1 LNLANYT
8 TGHQTS
14 LFSVADVS
22 AGYRVAPIEPLQIS
36 VDELQSWKQRVFQHQ
51 QQVMVNAPAQGSLFT
66 LPPTIADLTDCIDL
80 FNLPRQNIEFWR
92 WKADGEGVSALY
104 FVVDDE
110 LPIVLYVG
118 ETVKSGLR
126 WKGEHDCKRYILN
139 YISAHRPHCLSV
151 TVNISFWENA
161 PTSTRDRQKL
171 ESALIHK
178 WRSPFN
184 KENWKYWNTPFV
196 SEG

>member
-1 LNLANYT
+1 MP
-8 TGHQTS
+8 G
-14 LFSVADVS
+14 
-22 AGYRVAPIEPLQIS
+22 GYRVEPVEPLQMS
-36 VDELQSWKQRVFQHQ
+36 VEVLQSWKQQVFQHQ
-51 QQVMVNAPAQGSLFT
+51 QQVTVNSPAHQGSLFA
-66 LPPTIADLTDCIDL
+66 LSPTVADVAESIDL
-80 FNLPRQNIEFWR
+80 FNLPRQNTEFWR
-92 WKADGEGVSALY
+92 WKADDQGVSALY
-104 FVVDDE
+104 FVVDYE

-118 ETVKSGLR
+118 ETMKSGMR

-139 YISAHRPHCLSV
+139 YVSAHRPHGLPV
-151 TVNISFWENA
+151 AVNISFWADA
-161 PTSTRDRQKL
+161 PTNTRDRQKL

>member
-1 LNLANYT
+1 MTKYT
-8 TGHQTS
+8 TGQQTS
-14 LFSVADVS
+14 LFSVADGS
-22 AGYRVAPIEPLQIS
+22 GGYRVAPVEPLQIG
-36 VDELQSWKQRVFQHQ
+36 VAALQSWKQRVFQHQ
-51 QQVMVNAPAQGSLFT
+51 QQVTVNASAQGSLFT
-66 LPPTIADLTDCIDL
+66 LPPTVADLAESIDL
-80 FNLPRQNIEFWR
+80 FKLPRQNTEFWR
-92 WKADGEGVSALY
+92 WKADSEGVSSLY
-104 FVVDDE
+104 FVVDYE
-110 LPIVLYVG
+110 LPILLYVG

-139 YISAHRPHCLSV
+139 YISAHRPHHLSV

-161 PTSTRDRQKL
+161 PTHTRDRQKL

-196 SEG
+196 NEC

>member
-1 LNLANYT
+1 LTKYP

-14 LFSVADVS
+14 LFSVADVPG
-22 AGYRVAPIEPLQIS
+22 GYRVPPVEPLAIG
-36 VDELQSWKQRVFQHQ
+36 VGALQSWKQRILQHQ
-51 QQVMVNAPAQGSLFT
+51 QQVTVNAPSPQGSLFA
-66 LPPTIADLTDCIDL
+66 LPPTIEDLADSIDL
-80 FNLPRQNIEFWR
+80 FKLPQQNTEFWR
-92 WKADGEGVSALY
+92 WKADDEGVSALY
-104 FVVDDE
+104 FVMDCE

-139 YISAHRPHCLSV
+139 YVSAHRPHGLPV
-151 TVNISFWENA
+151 AVNISFWSDA
-161 PTSTRDRQKL
+161 PTNTRDRQKL
-171 ESALIHK
+171 ELALIHK

-196 SEG
+196 SES